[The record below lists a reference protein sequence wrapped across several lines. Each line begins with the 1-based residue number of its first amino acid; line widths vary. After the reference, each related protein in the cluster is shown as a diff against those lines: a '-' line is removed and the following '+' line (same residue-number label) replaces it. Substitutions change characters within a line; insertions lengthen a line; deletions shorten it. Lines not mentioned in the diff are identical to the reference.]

1 MAQCSKALMYVKS
14 VLEEWV
20 GLLISCG
27 RLSLYGDNTAALD
40 VGSDEGTKKRTRHFE
55 RTLHYVRDYVVSRE
69 IDLRYVPS
77 KENVADIFTKVL
89 DRKSFLYK

>member
-1 MAQCSKALMYVKS
+1 MAQCTKALVYVKF

-20 GLLISCG
+20 GLFISCG
-27 RLSLYGDNTAALD
+27 RLSLYGAT
-40 VGSDEGTKKRTRHFE
+40 FII
-55 RTLHYVRDYVVSRE
+55 YVTIQRE
-69 IDLRYVPS
+69 MVLRYVPS